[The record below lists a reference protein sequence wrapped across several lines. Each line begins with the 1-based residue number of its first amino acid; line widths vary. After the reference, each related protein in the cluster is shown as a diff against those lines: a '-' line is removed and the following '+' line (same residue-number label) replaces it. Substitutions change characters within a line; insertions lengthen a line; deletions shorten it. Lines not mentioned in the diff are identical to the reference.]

1 MVSQLCCHRPQAG
14 RLFCGRKR
22 SGRTCLS
29 GTKNMV
35 PCMTGKIQK
44 KRIAVKVSKDTKGV
58 YWQLLKSDFFM
69 YLCYLETNCL
79 KTLAHSTKMVHI
91 IPTSTFHLKL
101 VSESGEGSL
110 QFTPDLLTLL
120 QNDMIPHGIR
130 TNDSFRRARF
140 PPWFAT
146 QRNATTLTCQRVSPA
161 NESPSQR
168 SPEPRSPPTE
178 GILCICSVPGSW
190 NFMGFMK
197 IIPHITGYFFF
208 IPYTRGLFDRME
220 MLWLLW

>member
-1 MVSQLCCHRPQAG
+1 M
-14 RLFCGRKR
+14 
-22 SGRTCLS
+22 
-29 GTKNMV
+29 
-35 PCMTGKIQK
+35 
-44 KRIAVKVSKDTKGV
+44 

-79 KTLAHSTKMVHI
+79 KTLAPSTKMVHI

-140 PPWFAT
+140 PPQFAT

-168 SPEPRSPPTE
+168 STEPRGKKMKGSWVCLFGS
-178 GILCICSVPGSW
+178 GILKFPWV
-190 NFMGFMK
+190 
-197 IIPHITGYFFF
+197 
-208 IPYTRGLFDRME
+208 L
-220 MLWLLW
+220 